1 MPDKSNPPNQS
12 GKYNGGPHI
21 TKQGKSGP
29 ILSSHNLS
37 QGSNGSTKGKV
48 APAKVG
54 VSPSKSKGGFYLGSS
69 KRK

>member
-1 MPDKSNPPNQS
+1 MATNPPNKGGS
-12 GKYNGGPHI
+12 GPHT

-48 APAKVG
+48 ARKV
-54 VSPSKSKGGFYLGSS
+54 LGSVPVELIQRARRPVIVIS
-69 KRK
+69 PPS